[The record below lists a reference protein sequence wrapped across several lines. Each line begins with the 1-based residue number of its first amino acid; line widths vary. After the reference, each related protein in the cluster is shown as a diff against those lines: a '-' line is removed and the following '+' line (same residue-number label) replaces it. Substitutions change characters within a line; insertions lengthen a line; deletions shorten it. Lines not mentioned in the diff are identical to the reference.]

1 MKKTTPP
8 SKAML
13 TLARSLSFNAQNYIP
28 KGGVS
33 FSLFK
38 VEILSGLTVALALVP
53 EAIAFAFVAGV
64 AHKYNSFG
72 KKIKLRHLTKDCHK
86 LLSQTGQLVV
96 DSDNDPD
103 YSLAVDYGVKLKI
116 FGK

>member
-13 TLARSLSFNAQNYIP
+13 ELAKSLSFNAQNYIP

-53 EAIAFAFVAGV
+53 EAIAFALLQVLLPYLV
-64 AHKYNSFG
+64 CMQ
-72 KKIKLRHLTKDCHK
+72 HL
-86 LLSQTGQLVV
+86 LL
-96 DSDNDPD
+96 D
-103 YSLAVDYGVKLKI
+103 
-116 FGK
+116 

>member
-53 EAIAFAFVAGV
+53 EAIASGTKASATVNPD
-64 AHKYNSFG
+64 KISTLNKEKETPPFG
-72 KKIKLRHLTKDCHK
+72 I
-86 LLSQTGQLVV
+86 
-96 DSDNDPD
+96 
-103 YSLAVDYGVKLKI
+103 
-116 FGK
+116 

>member
-13 TLARSLSFNAQNYIP
+13 ELAKSLSFNAQNYIP

-38 VEILSGLTVALALVP
+38 VGRSISLGYS
-53 EAIAFAFVAGV
+53 
-64 AHKYNSFG
+64 
-72 KKIKLRHLTKDCHK
+72 IK
-86 LLSQTGQLVV
+86 
-96 DSDNDPD
+96 
-103 YSLAVDYGVKLKI
+103 
-116 FGK
+116 F

>member
-13 TLARSLSFNAQNYIP
+13 ELAKSLSFNTQNYIP

-38 VEILSGLTVALALVP
+38 VEILSGVTVAFALVP
-53 EAIAFAFVAGV
+53 EPIAFEFVAGV
-64 AHKYNSFG
+64 A
-72 KKIKLRHLTKDCHK
+72 
-86 LLSQTGQLVV
+86 
-96 DSDNDPD
+96 
-103 YSLAVDYGVKLKI
+103 AVSGL
-116 FGK
+116 

>member
-13 TLARSLSFNAQNYIP
+13 TLARSLSFNAQIYIP

-38 VEILSGLTVALALVP
+38 VEILTV
-53 EAIAFAFVAGV
+53 
-64 AHKYNSFG
+64 
-72 KKIKLRHLTKDCHK
+72 
-86 LLSQTGQLVV
+86 
-96 DSDNDPD
+96 
-103 YSLAVDYGVKLKI
+103 
-116 FGK
+116 